1 MSHTAGVQRR
11 AAGVDPSGW
20 MPLQIEIA
28 QDSTD
33 LVLRLAGDL
42 DVSHATELVRRID
55 DLTQMTFEPR
65 IVIETS
71 QVTFIDS
78 TGTQALILAN
88 RRCLDAGGSLLI
100 RSPTRPV
107 EQILR
112 ITGLDQV
119 LTVDA
124 GGDE

>member
-1 MSHTAGVQRR
+1 
-11 AAGVDPSGW
+11 
-20 MPLQIEIA
+20 MPLHIEMA

-42 DVSHATELVRRID
+42 DVSHAAEFVRWID

-65 IVIETS
+65 IVVETS

-100 RSPTRPV
+100 RSPSGPV

-119 LTVDA
+119 LTLEA
-124 GGDE
+124 GRDE

>member
-1 MSHTAGVQRR
+1 
-11 AAGVDPSGW
+11 

-88 RRCLDAGGSLLI
+88 RRCLDAGGSLVI
-100 RSPTRPV
+100 RSPSRPV

>member
-1 MSHTAGVQRR
+1 
-11 AAGVDPSGW
+11 
-20 MPLQIEIA
+20 MPLHMEIA
-28 QDSTD
+28 QDGRD

-42 DVSHATELVRRID
+42 DLTHATEFVRCVEELI
-55 DLTQMTFEPR
+55 QMTSAPR
-65 IVIETS
+65 IVVETS

-88 RRCLDAGGSLLI
+88 RRCLDAGGDLFI
-100 RSPTRPV
+100 RSPSGPV
-107 EQILR
+107 EQILH

-124 GGDE
+124 AGDA

>member
-1 MSHTAGVQRR
+1 
-11 AAGVDPSGW
+11 

-28 QDSTD
+28 QDGTD
-33 LVLRLAGDL
+33 LVLRLSGELDL
-42 DVSHATELVRRID
+42 SHAAELVRCVD
-55 DLTQMTFEPR
+55 ELTQMTVEPR
-65 IVIETS
+65 IVVEAS

-88 RRCLDAGGSLLI
+88 RRCLDAGGNLFI
-100 RSPTRPV
+100 RSPSGPV
-107 EQILR
+107 EQILH
-112 ITGLDQV
+112 ITGLDQI

>member
-1 MSHTAGVQRR
+1 M
-11 AAGVDPSGW
+11 
-20 MPLQIEIA
+20 QIEIA
-28 QDSTD
+28 QDGTD

-42 DVSHATELVRRID
+42 DVSHAAELVRRID

-88 RRCLDAGGSLLI
+88 RRCLDAGGSLVI
-100 RSPTRPV
+100 RSPSRPV